1 MSRATIISYPTRAT
15 ECSTYLDSNAYEGP
29 DIILCPYRN
38 IFRQVDLSKSY
49 SIFAYRNRASFFLSK
64 QRVLTSLKY
73 QMKHSL
79 RSSLVI
85 GPILEKIYKF
95 VVPMIRGFATKKNTN
110 GSNVSE
116 SRGPLETNEHL
127 LSALRNAHQKEPIEK
142 IVVFDICDLPTI
154 LKFAEPLEIETLI
167 R

>member
-1 MSRATIISYPTRAT
+1 MTRAVIISYPIRAT

-38 IFRQVDLSKSY
+38 IFRQADLSKSY
-49 SIFAYRNRASFFLSK
+49 SVLAYRNRTSFFLSK
-64 QRVLTSLKY
+64 QRVLTTLKY

-95 VVPMIRGFATKKNTN
+95 IVPRIRGFVIKKSRN
-110 GSNVSE
+110 GSGGSE
-116 SRGPLETNEHL
+116 SRGSWGTNEHL
-127 LSALRNAHQKEPIEK
+127 LRALRSVHHKEPIVK

>member
-1 MSRATIISYPTRAT
+1 
-15 ECSTYLDSNAYEGP
+15 
-29 DIILCPYRN
+29 
-38 IFRQVDLSKSY
+38 
-49 SIFAYRNRASFFLSK
+49 
-64 QRVLTSLKY
+64 
-73 QMKHSL
+73 MKHSL